1 MLNRT
6 PRLAAALVSA
16 TLLASLAVST
26 VSAAAPIHGNGHG
39 PGHGPEL
46 DRELAA
52 VRAATQRF
60 QDPNEAVKAG
70 YGLPP
75 APAPLH
81 ECISSFDDTGAM
93 GFHYINGNLLD
104 TTVDALQPEALVYA
118 PDSAGQAPPGRARIR
133 RLPGALDRRARHQED
148 AVAVPP
154 DVHVDRRARTGF
166 AIPAFFSLHLWLYQ
180 DNPAG
185 LFEPFNP
192 TVSCGAAAQGAG
204 AAPTRPRLD
213 VSAGLRLL
221 DRSLPIGDPA
231 RLTRNTTHDTE
242 PPFGVLLLKPGARR
256 APGFGSSA
264 TSAPAHP
271 PARRPSRRVPSAH
284 DRPRHRPAGHRARR
298 AAVQRPPD
306 PPGRRERFAG
316 LLLGEVR
323 RRTDPVRGRPVHD
336 DRRHGR
342 GPDRPAA
349 LFGRL
354 PAGGRRER
362 GLRVLCPSRP
372 GRHVHSPPV
381 ADAGRPGDAD
391 DRPEGQVHAAAR
403 TTSGRTSS
411 SRPGPATRRSWR

>member
-118 PDSAGQAPPGRARIR
+118 PDSDGKLHLVALEYVVFQAPWIAEHGTKKMPS
-133 RLPGALDRRARHQED
+133 LFHQMFMS
-148 AVAVPP
+148 
-154 DVHVDRRARTGF
+154 TGEPNRF

-192 TVSCGAAAQGAG
+192 NVSCGAAAQGAG
-204 AAPTRPRLD
+204 AARLAASTSALAFDCSIDRSRSVTRP
-213 VSAGLRLL
+213 A
-221 DRSLPIGDPA
+221 
-231 RLTRNTTHDTE
+231 
-242 PPFGVLLLKPGARR
+242 
-256 APGFGSSA
+256 
-264 TSAPAHP
+264 
-271 PARRPSRRVPSAH
+271 
-284 DRPRHRPAGHRARR
+284 
-298 AAVQRPPD
+298 
-306 PPGRRERFAG
+306 
-316 LLLGEVR
+316 
-323 RRTDPVRGRPVHD
+323 
-336 DRRHGR
+336 
-342 GPDRPAA
+342 
-349 LFGRL
+349 
-354 PAGGRRER
+354 
-362 GLRVLCPSRP
+362 
-372 GRHVHSPPV
+372 
-381 ADAGRPGDAD
+381 
-391 DRPEGQVHAAAR
+391 
-403 TTSGRTSS
+403 
-411 SRPGPATRRSWR
+411 